1 MICIKDKLPEV
12 FANTIDKKFSNNAEY
27 SYGAKEE
34 PKEEK
39 NLRKPLGNFEL
50 NINQKINKIF
60 ASSNY
65 VYKADVKIT
74 TDNEVIVNKIIGRN
88 NKHII
93 TIDNKVIP
101 IDSIKD
107 IEIIK

>member
-1 MICIKDKLPEV
+1 MICIKDKLPKV
-12 FANTIDKKFSNNAEY
+12 FANTINKKLSNNTEC
-27 SYGAKEE
+27 SYGAKDE
-34 PKEEK
+34 PIEEK
-39 NLRKPLGNFEL
+39 DLRKDLVKPDL

-60 ASSNY
+60 ASSTY
-65 VYKADVKIT
+65 VYKADVKIV
-74 TDNEVIVNKIIGRN
+74 TDDEVIIKKIIGRN
-88 NKHII
+88 NKNII